1 MTTVQKL
8 YEDAFHAGKEVQ
20 TKEHSGETVDGRAI
34 WNTLESTTKKLKD
47 RPLTNNANDDGE
59 ILHYNSSLKPIYR
72 EMNDIIVRFG
82 MDKSEFDPKSNHF
95 FCQLMNL
102 VDKKSN
108 FEIKLN
114 KIMQLGF
121 NAGQISVF
129 LERNTLPGDR
139 LHSIAGFIKK
149 NNMLNLDTY
158 VSRETQET
166 INRLYL
172 SGFNGNGGGK
182 RYLKNLKIRRSRQ
195 NKRGSKN
202 RRVSQKRRNISR
214 SNCLFKIFS

>member
-1 MTTVQKL
+1 MTTVQNL
-8 YEDAFHAGKEVQ
+8 YEDAFRAGKEVQ
-20 TKEHSGETVDGRAI
+20 IKEHSGETVDGRAI

-59 ILHYNSSLKPIYR
+59 ILHYNSSLEPIYR

-129 LERNTLPGDR
+129 LERNTLPGD
-139 LHSIAGFIKK
+139 IADFIKK

-172 SGFNGNGGGK
+172 IGFNGNGGGK